1 MIRVFRRIPV
11 EQLKLLVFDLDGTL
25 IDSAQDLC
33 NSVNATL
40 AHFGLKH
47 LEDTEIAGFIG
58 DGALMLIRRALARE
72 HGSEVDEEFL
82 QTAYV
87 FFLDY
92 YRAHKLDF
100 TYAYDGVLEALKAL
114 KGLGNL
120 DKLDNKPRTM
130 AVLTNKPV
138 RPARDI
144 CAALGLSPYFLHIY
158 GGNSFST
165 KKPDPEGLL
174 ALMAD
179 CGAVPAETVLIG
191 DSQVDIQTAR
201 NAGAWAIGCTFGL
214 APETLEVI
222 QPDVLVDSPN
232 DWTAALSTQ

>member
-1 MIRVFRRIPV
+1 MIRVVRPIPV

-40 AHFGLKH
+40 HQFGHPALK
-47 LEDTEIAGFIG
+47 DTEIAGFIG
-58 DGALMLIRRALARE
+58 DGALMLVRRAFAKAY
-72 HGSEVDEEFL
+72 GGPVDEQFLEF
-82 QTAYV
+82 AYR

-100 TYAYDGVLEALKAL
+100 TYAYEGVLEALAAL
-114 KGLGNL
+114 RDLH
-120 DKLDNKPRTM
+120 DQPRIM

-138 RPARDI
+138 RPAQDI
-144 CAALGLSPYFLHIY
+144 CAALGLAPYFLHIY

-165 KKPDPEGLL
+165 KKPDPEGLNS
-174 ALMAD
+174 LMAEA
-179 CGAVPAETVLIG
+179 GAAPEETVLIG
-191 DSQVDIQTAR
+191 DSHVDVLTAR

-214 APETLEVI
+214 APGSLTSA
-222 QPDVLVDSPN
+222 QPDILVDSPK
-232 DWTAALSTQ
+232 DWTAALSPR

>member
-47 LEDTEIAGFIG
+47 LEDTVIAGFIG
-58 DGALMLIRRALARE
+58 DGALVLMRRALAHE
-72 HGSEVDEEFL
+72 HGSPVGEEFL
-82 QTAYV
+82 ETAYA

-92 YRAHKLDF
+92 YRAHKLDY
-100 TYAYDGVLEALKAL
+100 TYAYDGVLEALQAL
-114 KGLGNL
+114 KDLH
-120 DKLDNKPRTM
+120 DQPRTM

-144 CAALGLSPYFLHIY
+144 CAALGLAPYFLHIY
-158 GGNSFST
+158 GGNSFPT

-174 ALMAD
+174 VLMAEA
-179 CGAVPAETVLIG
+179 GATAEQTVLIG
-191 DSQVDIQTAR
+191 DSQVDVQTAR

-214 APETLEVI
+214 APETLEAN
-222 QPDVLVDSPN
+222 QPDVLVDSPK
-232 DWTAALSTQ
+232 DWTAALSPA